1 MLADP
6 AFNETHLQ
14 SPGFIEDG
22 IDTER
27 KYENTKFTNLM
38 AQCQFTYNIFHSGRK
53 KTPLHIMTAHAI

>member
-27 KYENTKFTNLM
+27 KYENTNNNKPVRVD
-38 AQCQFTYNIFHSGRK
+38 A
-53 KTPLHIMTAHAI
+53 